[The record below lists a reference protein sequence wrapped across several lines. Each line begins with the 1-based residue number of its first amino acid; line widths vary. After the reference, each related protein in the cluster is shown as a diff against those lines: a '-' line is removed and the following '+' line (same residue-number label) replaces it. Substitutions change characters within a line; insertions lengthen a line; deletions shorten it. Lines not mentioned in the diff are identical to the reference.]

1 MKRRLTALILT
12 LALLAALALPAAAAT
27 YSNWFKSNYQ
37 EMQNLKILPD
47 QFTGMDLK
55 QPITRGEM
63 CLLAVQAFEEATGND
78 LELDGTQYFTDTND
92 TNITKAYEYGIVSGY
107 PDGTFRPDQRIT
119 RQEFFKLLEN
129 FCYSAA
135 FKPVLSVDANALS
148 QFGDASALSSWA
160 KESAQFCVTYS
171 YVNGT
176 KDASGSVVLDPT
188 GTASRQ
194 EAMTMFLRAF
204 KRVKEYYYYAVLTA
218 GVSDDGHDTGETGVT
233 VSDLSKTM
241 YVTAQTLNVRDSW
254 SSGSTLV
261 GTLKYGEAVTVTG
274 RCSNGWMRIQYQG
287 HTAYVSGE
295 YLADQNGG
303 SSDGNNSGST
313 VTGSGTAAEIARF
326 ACSFVG
332 YSYVYGGSKPSTGFD
347 CSGLMYY
354 CLRQYGYSMNRTAD
368 DQMDQGT
375 AVSRDELQV
384 GDLVFFG
391 SGSYANHVGMY
402 IGDGNF
408 VHASTPSTGVRI
420 NSLNETYY
428 TNRYIGARRII
439 TG

>member
-218 GVSDDGHDTGETGVT
+218 GVSDDGHDTGDTGVT

-287 HTAYVSGE
+287 HTAYV
-295 YLADQNGG
+295 
-303 SSDGNNSGST
+303 
-313 VTGSGTAAEIARF
+313 

>member
-1 MKRRLTALILT
+1 MKRRVSALLLALT
-12 LALLAALALPAAAAT
+12 LAVSLASGAFAAT

-218 GVSDDGHDTGETGVT
+218 GVSDDGHDTGDTGVT
-233 VSDLSKTM
+233 VSARPCTSRRRRSTS
-241 YVTAQTLNVRDSW
+241 AIRGRPAARSSVR
-254 SSGSTLV
+254 
-261 GTLKYGEAVTVTG
+261 
-274 RCSNGWMRIQYQG
+274 
-287 HTAYVSGE
+287 
-295 YLADQNGG
+295 
-303 SSDGNNSGST
+303 
-313 VTGSGTAAEIARF
+313 
-326 ACSFVG
+326 
-332 YSYVYGGSKPSTGFD
+332 
-347 CSGLMYY
+347 
-354 CLRQYGYSMNRTAD
+354 
-368 DQMDQGT
+368 
-375 AVSRDELQV
+375 
-384 GDLVFFG
+384 
-391 SGSYANHVGMY
+391 
-402 IGDGNF
+402 
-408 VHASTPSTGVRI
+408 
-420 NSLNETYY
+420 
-428 TNRYIGARRII
+428 
-439 TG
+439 

>member
-1 MKRRLTALILT
+1 MKRRVSALLLALT
-12 LALLAALALPAAAAT
+12 LAVSLASGAFAAT

-218 GVSDDGHDTGETGVT
+218 GVSDDGHDTGDTGVT

-274 RCSNGWMRIQYQG
+274 RCSNGWMRDP
-287 HTAYVSGE
+287 VSG
-295 YLADQNGG
+295 
-303 SSDGNNSGST
+303 
-313 VTGSGTAAEIARF
+313 
-326 ACSFVG
+326 
-332 YSYVYGGSKPSTGFD
+332 PH
-347 CSGLMYY
+347 GLR
-354 CLRQYGYSMNRTAD
+354 L
-368 DQMDQGT
+368 
-375 AVSRDELQV
+375 
-384 GDLVFFG
+384 
-391 SGSYANHVGMY
+391 
-402 IGDGNF
+402 
-408 VHASTPSTGVRI
+408 
-420 NSLNETYY
+420 
-428 TNRYIGARRII
+428 RRIPGRPERRLVRREQQRLQRHRLRHGGRDCAVRLLVCRLQLRLRRLEAI
-439 TG
+439 HRLRLLRPHVLLPAAVRLFDEPHRR